1 MRRVSSVVAIAAA
14 VIIMGQSIGAQE
26 SAASFDVRGD
36 VLKPRQWALS
46 QLKQEFAKEI
56 QTVKFSTGMDQD
68 QHIGTGI
75 PLVSLLQAAELK
87 TEKSP
92 KHYELSFF
100 VILEA
105 RDNYRVYFSLAEL
118 LPSCGR
124 TQAWLILDM
133 DGQAL
138 PAKEAPIRLVV
149 LSDQG
154 HDRYIYGITGMALVD
169 GTKLAARLSAGNR

>member
-1 MRRVSSVVAIAAA
+1 MRHVSSLAAIVA
-14 VIIMGQSIGAQE
+14 VFLFTGLSVNAQE
-26 SAASFDVRGD
+26 SAAMFDVRGD
-36 VLKPRQWALS
+36 VLKPRQWTIS
-46 QLKQEFAKEI
+46 QLKQEFSKEI
-56 QTVKFSTGMDQD
+56 QTVKFSTGMDQE
-68 QHIGTGI
+68 QHAGTGI
-75 PLVSLLQAAELK
+75 PLVSLLQAAEPR

-124 TQAWLILDM
+124 SQAWLILDM
-133 DGQAL
+133 DGKAL

-154 HDRYIYGITGMALVD
+154 HDRYLYGIAGMTLVD
-169 GTKLAARLSAGNR
+169 GTKLAARLSAGNQ

>member
-1 MRRVSSVVAIAAA
+1 MRHVSSVVAIAAA

-56 QTVKFSTGMDQD
+56 QTVKFSTGIDQG
-68 QHIGTGI
+68 QHTGTGV
-75 PLVSLLQAAELK
+75 PLISLLQATAPK
-87 TEKSP
+87 TEKIP
-92 KHYELSFF
+92 KHYDLSFL
-100 VILEA
+100 VIIEA
-105 RDNYRVYFSLAEL
+105 HDNYRVYFSLAEL

-124 TQAWLILDM
+124 TQAWLVLDM
-133 DGQAL
+133 DGKSL
-138 PAKEAPIRLVV
+138 PAKEGPVRLAV

-154 HDRYIYGITGMALVD
+154 HDRYIYGIARVTLVD
-169 GTKLAARLSAGNR
+169 GTRLAAQLSAGRQ